1 MLVIKYSAKQD
12 VVPGLT
18 GTEASRSDNTNNAG
32 SAVKGDQRILE
43 QGHHQAQKAPKAFRP

>member
-18 GTEASRSDNTNNAG
+18 GTEASKSDNTNNPG
-32 SAVKGDQRILE
+32 STVKGDRRMLE
-43 QGHHQAQKAPKAFRP
+43 QGHHPAQKAPKAFRP